1 MEEKAARLFN
11 RDEQAYNGQ
20 ATSGEV
26 ETTETLSL
34 VSTSDSKDSE
44 KLCFPWYAAHNK
56 GTWTRLRER

>member
-44 KLCFPWYAAHNK
+44 KLRF
-56 GTWTRLRER
+56 L